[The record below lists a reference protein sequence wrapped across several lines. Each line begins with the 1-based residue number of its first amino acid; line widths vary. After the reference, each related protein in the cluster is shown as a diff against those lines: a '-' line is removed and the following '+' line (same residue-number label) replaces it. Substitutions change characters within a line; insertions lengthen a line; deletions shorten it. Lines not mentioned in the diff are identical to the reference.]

1 MKVVSA
7 TEAKTN
13 FGKYLSTAMSEPVTI
28 SKTGHETVVMIS
40 RKEYDRLEAC
50 EDAYW
55 AMRALQAEKS
65 GYLGEEEGTKI
76 VEKLLNA

>member
-1 MKVVSA
+1 MKLVSA

-13 FGKYLSTAMSEPVTI
+13 FGKYLSTAMSEPVI
-28 SKTGHETVVMIS
+28 IRKTGHETVVMIS

-55 AMRALQAEKS
+55 GIRALHAEKE
-65 GYLGEEEGTKI
+65 GYLGEEEGSKI